1 MGRFGGEERAEL
13 DLEFGADV
21 LRVLPLDKDGGVWGL
36 EFEGVR
42 DLPGCQ

>member
-13 DLEFGADV
+13 DLEGGVDV
-21 LRVLPLDKDGGVWGL
+21 LRVLTLDKDGGVWGL

-42 DLPGCQ
+42 DLQGCQ